1 MKAVSSISQIAGL
14 MAEPKRSAM
23 LWALIDGSAR
33 HADELASMIGVT
45 PSSACAHLSLL
56 SSAGLLRLEARGRK
70 RYFRLA
76 TPEVVAAVEALAS
89 VQLGSRAEN
98 LASIKPLQVPVSL
111 RRARRCGDHLGG
123 ELAADLYRRMACAG
137 WLEGSRLQASV
148 SAEGRV
154 QLAQIGVYI
163 DALAPRQR
171 GRCEICHCSEWSDS
185 SAHLG
190 GALGQALLSL
200 FLQSGWIREQ
210 EGTRTLKLSTLGVQ
224 EINRIANV
232 PALQVG

>member
-1 MKAVSSISQIAGL
+1 MKAVCSISQIAGL

-23 LWALIDGSAR
+23 LWALINGSAR
-33 HADELASMIGVT
+33 HADELASMTGVT

-89 VQLGSRAEN
+89 VELGRRGESRT
-98 LASIKPLQVPVSL
+98 SVKPLQVPLSL

-123 ELAADLYRRMACAG
+123 EIAADLYRRMVCAG
-137 WLEGSRLQASV
+137 WLEGNQLHPSV
-148 SAEGRV
+148 SAEGCA
-154 QLAQIGVYI
+154 QLGQLGVYI
-163 DALAPRQR
+163 EALAPRQR
-171 GRCEICHCSEWSDS
+171 GRCEICHCSEWSDT

-190 GALGQALLSL
+190 GAVGHALLRL

-210 EGTRTLKLSTLGVQ
+210 EGTRTLKISTLGVQ

>member
-23 LWALIDGSAR
+23 LWALIDGSSR
-33 HADELASMIGVT
+33 HADELALMIGVT

-56 SSAGLLRLEARGRK
+56 LAAGLLRLEARGRK

-76 TPEVVAAVEALAS
+76 TPEVIAAVEALAS
-89 VQLGSRAEN
+89 VQLGGRGECQGSVR
-98 LASIKPLQVPVSL
+98 PLQVPLSL

-123 ELAADLYRRMACAG
+123 EIAVDLYRRMVSAG
-137 WLEGSRLQASV
+137 WLEGNDLHPTV
-148 SAEGRV
+148 SLEGRV
-154 QLAQIGVYI
+154 QLAAIGVYI

-171 GRCEICHCSEWSDS
+171 GACVVCHSSEWSDNGP
-185 SAHLG
+185 HLG
-190 GALGQALLSL
+190 GGVGQAMLRL
-200 FLQSGWIREQ
+200 FMQSGWIREQ
-210 EGTRTLKLSTLGVQ
+210 EGSRVMQISSLGIQ
-224 EINRIANV
+224 EINRIARV